1 MAVTACSDLEE
12 EVGPMHVE
20 EEVELNIQLHVPNM
34 QASTR
39 TAPTENIT
47 AITAY
52 AFDSNSQLIKVV
64 KAILSIQD
72 ATSGD
77 LKIKVPKRT
86 GDIHFVAKN
95 GSNKPNPDITIN
107 IGDNVSSLSTQA
119 SSDLH
124 YWGKTTFDGTNATL
138 PVTLYRNMAKVTLEA
153 GNDDYIAGFL
163 NYNTSGNIVPYSNE
177 GFDFGSKKNYI
188 TLPYGVTSTSH
199 DGTNES
205 LGTEHYLFEHANE
218 KNNNPL
224 YAICNIGGK
233 YYKIAF
239 AYTNNGSVTYFDII
253 RNNAYKIVISD
264 IDELYGEDSFENA
277 KNENTQPINDLVITE
292 GDPLTINA
300 TPAELPTTQGGTCSV
315 TVGIPEGITELM
327 VDADAVF
334 TVTSANVI
342 LTDGKCDVNGKET
355 VTFTLTVNANA
366 TTGDKK
372 VSFSGR
378 GKYMTAIGSTTIR
391 LYENATLSISP
402 TSVYNTAGSTTTVS
416 VPIPQGITSLTATSE
431 AFIVTSNEVSLNNG
445 SFDVSGKQGQS
456 VNFTLT
462 LKDGGVGTVGDPR
475 TVTFAGTDGNYKR
488 AMGTATVT
496 LAEAPA
502 QGSLPVYELWFEEN
516 NGWNGST
523 DYATFFTK
531 NGDITTGN
539 DNAGNME
546 RTFYDGT
553 FTVNDVTYSGADSHR
568 SYAMTMG
575 GGKSIGF
582 TITETRYL
590 TLLVASSGNAPS
602 INLSGTLS
610 EGSWATENSS
620 AAVVPTNYNF
630 GNGEIGTNGR
640 LICYTL
646 PAGTYTLQRGSN
658 DYLLYYMRVSTTK
671 PTMTDIVQPAASD
684 YSLSWSGNNGGYLKD
699 PNNDA
704 KYFVDEEATNF
715 IPTLTYKGLSE
726 VSLSTVKLD
735 VTTDVWTFNNSGDSS
750 QGSMQQD
757 TRNYTGEANISSLTY
772 NEGAYTLSGSVTGI
786 SATSYKYATF
796 YDNLQ
801 VKSVS
806 FNVKN
811 TVKVALYNSWD
822 GNAQPVTE
830 FVVGGENNILGFK
843 MPQHTLPVNPLN
855 SEKINFTID
864 SSWQLNETGAGIYR
878 VEGSKYQIGDQANQ
892 NQQEGQTIHYHPRT
906 EWTYKMSWNNIPS
919 NTITPTSTT
928 DDVYF
933 SYNGEISKNPT
944 IEFTTTQ
951 GAETP
956 LSITLDFYQTEG
968 ENLGNNA
975 TYNLALGETSFYLKA
990 TIEADDA
997 AEYAGKTVTLNNAF
1011 SGNGYQWENS
1021 NGAIHWDESSV
1032 EDANSNISSDN
1043 DASDLT
1049 FTINDNTT
1057 EYVIEWVFVTG
1068 SHYKGGDIGFTYNI
1082 SNYAISDVDGTFN
1095 NFAGDTSAT
1104 IGFTNEPIYL
1114 DIYSDADTDDG
1125 DRITIASGDELVM
1138 KAIVPSHITTGT
1150 ITFDLSGSTG
1160 DIMSGIT
1167 WNDRAGQ
1174 SVQFSWP
1181 NITLSVV
1188 ENQRDYYL
1196 YWNPTVSDE
1205 CSATLNFTVSGNYNL
1220 NSVGNTSYSKAIT
1233 VTPNNNQTTGT
1244 VVWTGSTALNWEST
1258 PINVFHFLPMGTIV
1272 TLNFTATADASIEFH
1287 DSSRDSFR
1295 LLGANHPANDDDYI
1309 SIEAGQTSIS
1319 FTVNNETI
1327 SGLNDFANG
1336 LNGLIIMGSS
1346 DITMTSIVVEYPN
1359 KTGQIFSY
1367 DFSDGQTINGW
1378 GENGKNN
1385 VSRSIGNENG
1395 NNYLILSNTGGFA
1408 QAAIDGEYE
1417 PGNYTLTFKV
1427 RGTASGNMNM
1437 IFQHHYDP
1445 SDTDPV
1451 YDETVGNSN
1460 PNPVGFTTE
1469 WPGQPVEV
1477 NITLNKGAN
1486 RFLINYTDFTGDI
1499 YIDDLKLVRNN

>member
-1 MAVTACSDLEE
+1 MKRLNNILSYLWSLLLFLTLTTCSDWEE
-12 EVGPMHVE
+12 IVVTMQME
-20 EEVELNIQLHVPNM
+20 EEVELTIQTEISGM
-34 QASTR
+34 KGSTR

-52 AFDSNSQLIKVV
+52 AFDSNSQLIKEV
-64 KAILSIQD
+64 KAILSDDNKQ
-72 ATSGD
+72 ATSGN
-77 LKIKVPKRT
+77 LRIKVPKRT
-86 GDIHFVAKN
+86 GDIHFIAKN
-95 GSNKPNPDITIN
+95 NAESPDVTIS
-107 IGDNVSSLSTQA
+107 IGDNVSTLLSQTT
-119 SSDLH
+119 DELH

-188 TLPYGVTSTSH
+188 TLPYGVASTSH

-264 IDELYGEDSFENA
+264 IDELYGEDSFKNA

-292 GDPLTINA
+292 GVALNITANPG
-300 TPAELPTTQGGTCSV
+300 ELPTTQDGTCSV
-315 TVGIPEGITELM
+315 IVAIPEGITELM

-334 TVTSANVI
+334 TVTSDEVT

-378 GKYMTAIGSTTIR
+378 GKYMTATGSTTIR

-431 AFIVTSNEVSLNNG
+431 AFTVTSNEVSLNNG

-462 LKDGGVGTVGDPR
+462 LKDGGVGTVGDTR
-475 TVTFAGTDGNYKR
+475 TVTFSGSGDYKR
-488 AMGTATVT
+488 ATGTATVT

-539 DNAGNME
+539 GNARNME
-546 RTFYDGT
+546 DTFYDGT
-553 FTVNDVTYSGADSHR
+553 FIINDVTYSGADNHR

-575 GGKSIGF
+575 DGKSIGF
-582 TITETRYL
+582 TITEPRWL
-590 TLLVASSGNAPS
+590 TLLVARSGNAPS
-602 INLSGTLS
+602 INLTGTLTD
-610 EGSWATENSS
+610 GTWATAGNTEDL
-620 AAVVPTNYNF
+620 TNGTYNF
-630 GNGEIGTNGR
+630 AAEGEITTAGR
-640 LICYTL
+640 LIRYTL
-646 PAGTYTLQRGSN
+646 PAGTYTLQRGNN
-658 DYLLYYMRVSTTK
+658 DYLLYYMRVSTSK
-671 PTMTDIVQPAASD
+671 PTMTDIVQPAAGD

-715 IPTLTYKGLSE
+715 TPTLTYNGLSK

-735 VTTDVWTFNNSGDSS
+735 VTTDVWTFVNEDDSS
-750 QGSMQQD
+750 EGSMQQY
-757 TRNYTGEANISSLTY
+757 TSNYTEANISSLEY

-786 SATSYKYATF
+786 SGTSYKYARF

-801 VKSVS
+801 LKLVS

-822 GNAQPVTE
+822 ADAQPVTE
-830 FVVGGENNILGFK
+830 FVEGGENNILGFK

-864 SSWQLNETGAGIYR
+864 NSWQLNQSGAGIYQ
-878 VEGSKYQIGDQANQ
+878 VGDSNYQIGDQANQ
-892 NQQEGQTIHYHPRT
+892 NQQEGIHYHPRT
-906 EWTYKMSWNNIPS
+906 EWTYKMSWNNIPL

-933 SYNGEISKNPT
+933 SYNGIVSKNPT
-944 IEFTTTQ
+944 ITTQ
-951 GAETP
+951 AAETP
-956 LSITLDFYQTEG
+956 LSIELDFYQTEG

-997 AEYAGKTVTLNNAF
+997 ADYAGKTVTLNNAF

-1021 NGAIHWDESSV
+1021 NGAIHWVDSSI
-1032 EDANSNISSDN
+1032 DNNSNINSN
-1043 DASDLT
+1043 GDATQLSFIVDA
-1049 FTINDNTT
+1049 NTT

-1068 SHYKGGDIGFTYNI
+1068 QYYKGGDIGFAYSISTYT
-1082 SNYAISDVDGTFN
+1082 ISDVSYNNIDG
-1095 NFAGDTSAT
+1095 DKSAT
-1104 IGFTNEPIYL
+1104 IAFTDEPIYL
-1114 DIYSDADTDDG
+1114 DVYSDADTDAGND
-1125 DRITIASGDELVM
+1125 ISIVSGSQLVM
-1138 KAIVPSHITTGT
+1138 KATLSSDIAPGT
-1150 ITFDLSGSTG
+1150 QITFDLSESTG

-1220 NSVGNTSYSKAIT
+1220 NSVGNTSYSKTVT

-1244 VVWTGSTALNWEST
+1244 VVWSEGKTYTEWSTEYIAVNTYIPTGSVITIYTSST
-1258 PINVFHFLPMGTIV
+1258 NGGAFEMHDIEERSLRFTNVNYPV
-1272 TLNFTATADASIEFH
+1272 
-1287 DSSRDSFR
+1287 
-1295 LLGANHPANDDDYI
+1295 NDDNYY
-1309 SIEAGQTSIS
+1309 SVASGETSHS
-1319 FTVNNETI
+1319 FTVTNETT
-1327 SGLNDFANG
+1327 ANG
-1336 LNGLIIMGSS
+1336 KSLDNGVDGLKINGNNVT
-1346 DITMTSIVVEYPN
+1346 ITRIVVQYPSM
-1359 KTGQIFSY
+1359 TGEVFNR
-1367 DFSDGQTINGW
+1367 DFEDESTINGW
-1378 GENGKNN
+1378 GDNVERRNDQEGENH
-1385 VSRSIGNENG
+1385 
-1395 NNYLILSNTGGFA
+1395 YLVLANTSGGFA
-1408 QAAIDGEYE
+1408 QASLDRAYV
-1417 PGNYTLTFKV
+1417 PGNYTLTYKIKGNASDSISQVFQYFNDNQSIYESV
-1427 RGTASGNMNM
+1427 VGSQSVEFGTDDWTIVTLDFEVTRGC
-1437 IFQHHYDP
+1437 
-1445 SDTDPV
+1445 
-1451 YDETVGNSN
+1451 
-1460 PNPVGFTTE
+1460 
-1469 WPGQPVEV
+1469 
-1477 NITLNKGAN
+1477 N
-1486 RFLINYTDFTGDI
+1486 RLLFDYSDFTGEI
-1499 YIDDLKLVRNN
+1499 YIDDLRLVKND